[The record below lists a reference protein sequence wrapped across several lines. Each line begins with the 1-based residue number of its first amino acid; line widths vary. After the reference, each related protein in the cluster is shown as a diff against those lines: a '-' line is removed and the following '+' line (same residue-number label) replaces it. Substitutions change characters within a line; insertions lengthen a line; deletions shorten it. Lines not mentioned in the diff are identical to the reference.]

1 MRPGGSSVTGR
12 DSPPPKGSTQMRYVM
27 IVSDVEDAPAGY
39 KMVPERSVA
48 VVNRKIDVTVH
59 TL

>member
-1 MRPGGSSVTGR
+1 MDDGAHVRPFPVGHQVDADLGGRAGTVV
-12 DSPPPKGSTQMRYVM
+12 D
-27 IVSDVEDAPAGY
+27 DAPAGY
-39 KMVPERSVA
+39 KMVPERAVA